1 MGDCFAVARNDIPI
15 IKVTVTSQVTVTF
28 CSNPLILHDIHI
40 PKDRQYALIQ
50 FVVFNNDFSV
60 SHFRNHLPSRS
71 RLSTKSVLPSHL
83 SRIKAHPQGRLASHE
98 NGSGIGRG
106 LWREKQSQ
114 IAYRCHSL
122 AGGWFL
128 PRP

>member
-15 IKVTVTSQVTVTF
+15 IKVTVTCEVTVTF

-83 SRIKAHPQGRLASHE
+83 SRIKAHPPGRLSSHE
-98 NGSGIGRG
+98 NAAGSGRG
-106 LWREKQSQ
+106 VWREKKTQK
-114 IAYRCHSL
+114 AEPC
-122 AGGWFL
+122 
-128 PRP
+128 P